1 MLLVDDGI
9 ATGHTT
15 RVAVSTAKSLGAKS
29 VVVVA
34 PVAPRDATLKSLGA
48 DRAVVPWV
56 PLPGQFWAVGQAYE
70 HFGQTEDEEVVA
82 CMRELTGQ
90 VDLRKS
96 EGGAQSSRVN
106 LQHSA

>member
-1 MLLVDDGI
+1 LLVDDGI

-15 RVAVSTAKSLGAKS
+15 RVAITTAKSLGASS

-70 HFGQTEDEEVVA
+70 HFGQTEDKEVVA
-82 CMRELTGQ
+82 CLRELTGEHE
-90 VDLRKS
+90 LRKS
-96 EGGAQSSRVN
+96 EGNTQGTRTS